1 MGEMTY
7 AEDYVVLFVL
17 AKGDEQL
24 IGDLNDD
31 MITQWNNMQ
40 PVKRNKKD
48 LTYRKWIIFKIYS

>member
-7 AEDYVVLFVL
+7 AEDYVALFVL

-40 PVKRNKKD
+40 PVKSQE
-48 LTYRKWIIFKIYS
+48 LTYRNWIIFKIYS